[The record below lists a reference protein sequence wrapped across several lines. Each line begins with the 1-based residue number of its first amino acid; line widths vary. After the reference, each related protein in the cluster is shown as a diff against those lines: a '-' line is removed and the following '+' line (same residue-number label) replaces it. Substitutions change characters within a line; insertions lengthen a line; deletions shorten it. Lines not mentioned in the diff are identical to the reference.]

1 MNQFTLNVVKGVTIS
16 PPVIG
21 RITMGHSKVT
31 QKDGGTRTLPVRD
44 DHFGI
49 TTLVQNKVDRTWEPH
64 PVEAS
69 LKKANEKLVAIPVTI
84 AYNDVNLNL
93 KNCYS
98 AFDSKSGR
106 VLCSGNGEKA
116 RRSTDAGVQDIDCPR
131 PDACQYGQAQRCKS
145 MSRAYFRIEGSE
157 DELGVFVLRTTSWN
171 SLSTLGTRLSQLN
184 GLTQGKIAGM
194 PMMLVMKGK
203 TSVASF
209 REVFYFADLVTRPG
223 QTLLQAVK
231 QAKEFQDGME
241 QAGLSIEGMES
252 ALRAGLSNGDFADE
266 IEDVDEW
273 VSDEELNDGAE
284 SGVSPSLVGTS
295 LETLT
300 KNLQSLVKASK
311 RKPKDEPEAAPQS
324 SVTTLVIAST
334 EQPQAAVE
342 SPTAPMEAPV
352 PVNKPAAMVKPA
364 KTIQPARIMF

>member
-16 PPVIG
+16 PPIIG

-31 QKDGGTRTLPVRD
+31 QKDGGTRALPVRD

-49 TTLVQNKVDRTWEPH
+49 TTLIQNKVDRTWEPH

-69 LKKANEKLVAIPVTI
+69 LKKANEKLVAIPVTL

-93 KNCYS
+93 KNRYS

-131 PDACQYGQAQRCKS
+131 PEACQYGQAQRCKS
-145 MSRAYFRIEGSE
+145 MSRAYFRIEGSD

-171 SLSTLGTRLSQLN
+171 SLSTLGTRLSQLT

-311 RKPKDEPEAAPQS
+311 TEPKDEPVVGPQS
-324 SVTTLVIAST
+324 SVTTLVIASAA
-334 EQPQAAVE
+334 QPQAEAE
-342 SPTAPMEAPV
+342 PPTVPTEADAPV
-352 PVNKPAAMVKPA
+352 DKPAAKVKPS
-364 KTIQPARIMF
+364 KTVQPAQIMF